1 MTDSSSSH
9 KWLVL
14 LAIGVGTYMSALDG
28 SVVNTTLPVIRTA
41 LRSDVATVE
50 WVVTIYLLAVSGL
63 LLSFGRLGD
72 LRGHK
77 RIYVTGF
84 GIFVLGSA
92 LSGWAPTAGALI
104 AFRAFQALGAAM
116 LFSNSPAILT
126 KNFPPSQRG
135 QALGLQATMTYLG
148 LTTGPA
154 LGGWLAGWLAI

>member
-1 MTDSSSSH
+1 
-9 KWLVL
+9 
-14 LAIGVGTYMSALDG
+14 MSALDG
-28 SVVNTTLPVIRTA
+28 SVVNTMLPVVRTA
-41 LRSDVATVE
+41 FGSDVATVE
-50 WVVTIYLLAVSGL
+50 WVVTVYLLVVSGL

-77 RIYVTGF
+77 GIYVTGF

-92 LSGWAPTAGALI
+92 LSGWAPIAGALI

-135 QALGLQATMTYLG
+135 QALQRMK
-148 LTTGPA
+148 PS
-154 LGGWLAGWLAI
+154 I